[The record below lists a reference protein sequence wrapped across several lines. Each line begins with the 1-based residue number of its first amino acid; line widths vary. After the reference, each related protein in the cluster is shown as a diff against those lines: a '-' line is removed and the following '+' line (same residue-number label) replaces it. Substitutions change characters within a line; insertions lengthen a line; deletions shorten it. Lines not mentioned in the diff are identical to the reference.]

1 VALTGGADAAL
12 LAEAVRVLQP
22 GARLV
27 VERAPAG
34 AAGVVSG
41 LGAQVM
47 LEQEGTVVARAVG
60 DPVPL
65 RMNAVR

>member
-1 VALTGGADAAL
+1 
-12 LAEAVRVLQP
+12 
-22 GARLV
+22 
-27 VERAPAG
+27 VEGAPAG
-34 AAGVVSG
+34 AAELLSG

-47 LEQEGTVVARAVG
+47 LEQEGTVVARVVG